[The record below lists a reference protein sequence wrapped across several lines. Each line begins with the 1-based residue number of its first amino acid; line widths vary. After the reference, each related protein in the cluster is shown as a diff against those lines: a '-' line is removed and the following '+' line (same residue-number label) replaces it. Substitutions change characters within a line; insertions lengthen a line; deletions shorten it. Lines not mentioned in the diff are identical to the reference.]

1 MASSLIALFHLSW
14 EEDFAAVCLLGAVPG
29 VEWADSLLRLLL
41 VRKLALL
48 PQLRASD
55 LVFDAGPKATVLRK
69 IYFCSIVIVDEII

>member
-1 MASSLIALFHLSW
+1 
-14 EEDFAAVCLLGAVPG
+14 
-29 VEWADSLLRLLL
+29 LRPLL

-55 LVFDAGPKATVLRK
+55 LVVDADPKAAFLYK